1 MRSAYL
7 YGALVGDVEQQHGEA
22 PGRVLLLELLELGRG
37 TRRAAPGDDA
47 AFAASPQQLPHL
59 HRTDSQRAE
68 AEQASKRNPT
78 IWR

>member
-37 TRRAAPGDDA
+37 TRRAARGDDA

-59 HRTDSQRAE
+59 YRIPRA
-68 AEQASKRNPT
+68 RNAHQNA
-78 IWR
+78 IQYGGK